1 MERKMNKL
9 ETKKTIRSKFFG
21 KKYRPSDDKLI
32 NYYELNLGHI
42 IYQIVP
48 TMYSFHF
55 GVWTSSDRKEKGYI
69 VTVSDKVTKEDYLE
83 SYDRSFSE
91 VKKWL
96 FNKVAQ

>member
-1 MERKMNKL
+1 MNKL
-9 ETKKTIRSKFFG
+9 EIRKTIRSNFFG
-21 KKYRPSDDKLI
+21 KKYRPSDNNLI
-32 NYYELNLGHI
+32 NYYELNLGRI
-42 IYQIVP
+42 IYRIIP

-69 VTVSDKVTKEDYLE
+69 VEISDKLIKNTILE
-83 SYDRSFSE
+83 SYDKSFSE